1 MTRAADLATD
11 PAEDAATPT
20 EQSDTSGDP
29 TPDPSLTVQNGEP
42 DAGSEATERAS
53 DLEAELTT
61 LREKVDVAERKRIPS
76 LQAKIAEKE
85 KERDR
90 ALADAGQHRAS
101 MLEWTRQTMLRNGLE
116 DDWKQIESHE
126 QERTGKVLETQASRA
141 ETMEVINDL
150 LDSDDN
156 DSRSFGRYLKAQV
169 RAATEGG
176 VPVKVTPTN
185 LGTYKRMF
193 DEARGVPATSQDAQP
208 TQAVKAATPVTP
220 TKPTPPRTVAPS
232 GAPQTV
238 GEPAYRKGDTPRSL
252 FQRAF
257 ARRDGRD
264 DAQA

>member
-11 PAEDAATPT
+11 TAEDTATPT

-53 DLEAELTT
+53 DLDAELTT
-61 LREKVDVAERKRIPS
+61 LREKIDVAEKKRIPA

-116 DDWKQIESHE
+116 DEWKQIESRE

-156 DSRSFGRYLKAQV
+156 NSRSFGRYLKAQV

-176 VPVKVTPTN
+176 VPVKVTTKN

-193 DEARGVPATSQDAQP
+193 DEARGIPAASPDAPPKPEAKVAPATA
-208 TQAVKAATPVTP
+208 
-220 TKPTPPRTVAPS
+220 KPTPPRTVAPS
-232 GAPQTV
+232 SAPQTAD
-238 GEPAYRKGDTPRSL
+238 EPAYRKGDSPRSL

>member
-61 LREKVDVAERKRIPS
+61 LRARAELAETKRIPA

-90 ALADAGQHRAS
+90 ALAEANQSRAG
-101 MLEWTRQTMLRNGLE
+101 MLEWTRQVLVSTDNTDRWRE
-116 DDWKQIESHE
+116 IEGFE
-126 QERTGKVLETQASRA
+126 QERTGKTLETQASRA

-156 DSRSFGRYLKAQV
+156 DSRSFGRYLKSQV

-193 DEARGVPATSQDAQP
+193 DEARGVAPTTANAQP
-208 TQAVKAATPVTP
+208 TQAVKAVAPVAP

-238 GEPAYRKGDTPRSL
+238 GEPAYRKGDSARSL